1 MEVPRILIW
10 LAIGIV
16 AAITILMFVK
26 FYIIDQ
32 AQGIA
37 GISPKH
43 LF

>member
-1 MEVPRILIW
+1 MEIPRLLVWLI
-10 LAIGIV
+10 IGIV
-16 AAITILMFVK
+16 AAAAILAFVK